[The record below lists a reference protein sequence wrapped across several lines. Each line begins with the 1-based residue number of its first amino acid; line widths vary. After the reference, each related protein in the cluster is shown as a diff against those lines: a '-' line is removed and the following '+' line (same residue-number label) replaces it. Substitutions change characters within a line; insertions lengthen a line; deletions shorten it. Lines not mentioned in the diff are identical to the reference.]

1 MYDRTSWLPQVGA
14 VSQALSQIATLAMP
28 TKTPFDSSARPMLDA
43 MKGPGTQ
50 HSGGDSRRCPGGK
63 YRVGKLVWDRFHR
76 NVAVAF
82 MQLRAAGSRA
92 PRNQP
97 IKPRSSWAIL
107 SSKFRLTG
115 GTTRLLNVPPPSLSP
130 ISNTKGVLRRRRGE
144 HLTSGSG
151 TTMWLAT
158 NKQQALNSS
167 QRALSG
173 RLYIQVRIQAAQN
186 TTIRLLPTVG
196 DLRCQRPK
204 AAQACPDRLPQ
215 HRAPL
220 MGEKRQCVVVPQ
232 RASARCNAS
241 TP

>member
-1 MYDRTSWLPQVGA
+1 
-14 VSQALSQIATLAMP
+14 
-28 TKTPFDSSARPMLDA
+28 
-43 MKGPGTQ
+43 
-50 HSGGDSRRCPGGK
+50 
-63 YRVGKLVWDRFHR
+63 
-76 NVAVAF
+76 

-115 GTTRLLNVPPPSLSP
+115 GTTMLLNVPPPSLSP
-130 ISNTKGVLRRRRGE
+130 ISNTKSVLRRRRGE

-173 RLYIQVRIQAAQN
+173 RLYFQVRIQAAQN

-220 MGEKRQCVVVPQ
+220 MGEKRQCVVVPNGLLPAAMQ
-232 RASARCNAS
+232 AHHKRSGGPEGKDIIHGWRDALHGSILLLAGNVRHILAWCFRRA
-241 TP
+241 